1 MYSSAMSSA
10 NTTSELPAAE
20 PGTGGAAEVSSQPGK
35 PAENIPGSGA
45 GPGSAAPSGVAS
57 GQASGV
63 AIATTSSTGSGGGS
77 SSGLGA
83 ATLPRYSELLYQVD
97 PYRGVAQI
105 TLNRPDRRNPIGPST
120 VGELL
125 HALQT
130 AKDDKA
136 VRVIVL
142 TGAGKVFSAGGDL
155 SQMGGGGTPLKAV
168 ETENRLAG
176 TFVDLNLMLAGQGLG
191 KPTIAKVNGH
201 AMAGGLGLVVACDL
215 AIAADDAQFATPEIN
230 VGLWPMMI
238 MSTILRNVPRKRA
251 VELLLTGD
259 RIDAATAERL
269 GLITRAV
276 PRERLDAEVAA
287 LCDKLVGKS
296 PLIMK
301 MGLDAFH
308 YMQDLDFEPALR
320 HLEGELTRVLATEDA
335 GEGLMAFLQ
344 KRPPVWKGR

>member
-1 MYSSAMSSA
+1 MSYTEILYEA
-10 NTTSELPAAE
+10 R
-20 PGTGGAAEVSSQPGK
+20 
-35 PAENIPGSGA
+35 
-45 GPGSAAPSGVAS
+45 GPEA
-57 GQASGV
+57 
-63 AIATTSSTGSGGGS
+63 
-77 SSGLGA
+77 
-83 ATLPRYSELLYQVD
+83 R
-97 PYRGVAQI
+97 I
-105 TLNRPDRRNPIGPST
+105 TLNRPDKRNPIGPT
-120 VGELL
+120 TIGELL
-125 HALQT
+125 HALDR
-130 AKDDKA
+130 AKHDRA
-136 VRVIVL
+136 IRVVVI
-142 TGAGKVFSAGGDL
+142 TGAGKAFSAGGDL
-155 SQMGGGGTPLKAV
+155 SSMGGGGKPLESGAA
-168 ETENRLAG
+168 ESRLPG
-176 TFVDLNLMLAGQGLG
+176 TYVDLNLALVRLG
-191 KPTIAKVNGH
+191 KPSLAMVNGH

-215 AIAADDAQFATPEIN
+215 AIAADDVQLGTPEIN

-259 RIDAATAERL
+259 RVDAATAERL

-320 HLEGELTRVLATEDA
+320 HLEGELARVLGTEDA